1 MKESVSETEEPYQS
15 SEKEMAVFIQEVEK
29 GSSKEVTFAFD
40 FAEFISDSECRELRK
55 MKKVVQIVWLL

>member
-1 MKESVSETEEPYQS
+1 
-15 SEKEMAVFIQEVEK
+15 MAVFIQEVEK

-40 FAEFISDSECRELRK
+40 FADFVSDSGCRELRK